1 MDKTIRQFTIPRC
14 IESAPEVFGLS
25 VSTAVISLGL
35 VLLALIMLTKSII
48 LSLIILGILYL
59 NLKLTKKFKKVG
71 GALSYLLLL
80 VEKKENVRVN
90 CSIESL
96 IQTNKNKDGR

>member
-1 MDKTIRQFTIPRC
+1 MNKAIKQFAVPRC
-14 IESAPEVFGLS
+14 IEKSPEVFGLS
-25 VSTAVISLGL
+25 VPTAVTSLGL
-35 VLLALIMLTKSII
+35 ALLALIMLAKSIV
-48 LSLIILGILYL
+48 LSLIISGIIYV

-71 GALSYLLLL
+71 GVISYLLLL
-80 VEKKENVRVN
+80 VKKKETIRVN

>member
-1 MDKTIRQFTIPRC
+1 MNKTIKQFVIPRC
-14 IESAPEVFGLS
+14 IESSPEVFGLS
-25 VSTAVISLGL
+25 IPVVVTSLGL
-35 VLLALIMLTKSII
+35 VLLALIMLAKSIV
-48 LSLIILGILYL
+48 LSLIILGIVYL

-71 GALSYLLLL
+71 GVLTYLLLL

>member
-1 MDKTIRQFTIPRC
+1 MNKTIKQFVIPRC
-14 IESAPEVFGLS
+14 IESSPEVFGLS
-25 VSTAVISLGL
+25 IPVVVTSLGS
-35 VLLALIMLTKSII
+35 VLLALIMLAKSIV
-48 LSLIILGILYL
+48 LSLIILGIVYL
-59 NLKLTKKFKKVG
+59 NLKLTKKFKKIG
-71 GALSYLLLL
+71 GVLTYLLLL